1 MHGRDRDWQLDKN
14 VGGATKRKI
23 IKQGQRAAYQHKVD
37 WNFKIYYKRVQ
48 WIIMAFAVEVLS
60 NLKKSKP
67 GQKGLATLPWCES
80 FIGLK
85 IILFKSRRRWR
96 RLRKMRR
103 FIKNWDFTKNK
114 FKPWALWVN
123 DIISKKS
130 GLKIRFF
137 LHIES

>member
-1 MHGRDRDWQLDKN
+1 MRGRDRDWQLDKN

-37 WNFKIYYKRVQ
+37 WNFKIHYKSVK
-48 WIIMAFAVEVLS
+48 ILIMEFAVEIFFEF
-60 NLKKSKP
+60 KKNPKP

-103 FIKNWDFTKNK
+103 FIKKLRFHKKISLNPELCGLMILFQKNQDWKSDFSC
-114 FKPWALWVN
+114 
-123 DIISKKS
+123 I
-130 GLKIRFF
+130 
-137 LHIES
+137 